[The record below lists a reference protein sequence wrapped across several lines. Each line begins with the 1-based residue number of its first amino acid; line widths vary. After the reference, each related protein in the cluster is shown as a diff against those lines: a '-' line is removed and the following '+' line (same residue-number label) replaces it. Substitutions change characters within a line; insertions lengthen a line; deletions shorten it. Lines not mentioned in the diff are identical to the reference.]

1 MGTSR
6 GTRVPASRVY
16 YHARCGGRTAV
27 SGLDFTRLANPFSL
41 VQETFCC
48 GCGGFVKLRDV
59 CWADTDESIA
69 DYRARLRR
77 EAPLGLKLMR
87 WLIAPGV
94 MGGLFMLLLIPAA
107 TAPETKAPALVFGL
121 GAFFGALVGFFLG
134 GLVGRLIW
142 RTDYRAER

>member
-1 MGTSR
+1 MGRSR

-16 YHARCGGRTAV
+16 YNEGCGGRTEV

-59 CWADTDESIA
+59 YWVETDESIA

-87 WLIAPGV
+87 WLIGPGV
-94 MGGLFMLLLIPAA
+94 MAGLFMLLLIPAA
-107 TAPETKAPALVFGL
+107 TAPETKAPALVFLL
-121 GAFFGALVGFFLG
+121 GAFFGALLGLFLG
-134 GLVGRLIW
+134 PLVG
-142 RTDYRAER
+142 